1 MSLYHLTNTEIAQRL
16 AHAMRAWRISPQGA
30 AMSQVDLAHK
40 SGIGLTPLKRFE
52 KTGAITLRNL
62 VALLRALNL
71 LDGLETLVPEP
82 DAPGPLE
89 LLAAEQKKTHRKRA
103 PRTSTPRASTSATGT
118 PRTGTSAA
126 SAPRAST
133 QPTSTPGT
141 GKAPAT
147 PGRQNG

>member
-1 MSLYHLTNTEIAQRL
+1 MSLYHLTNTEIAERL
-16 AHAMRAWRISPQGA
+16 AQAMRAWRISPQGA

-82 DAPGPLE
+82 DAPGPLA
-89 LLAAEQKKTHRKRA
+89 LLAVEQKKTHRKRA
-103 PRTSTPRASTSATGT
+103 PRAPRASTSA
-118 PRTGTSAA
+118 A
-126 SAPRAST
+126 SPSRPST

-141 GKAPAT
+141 GKASAT
-147 PGRQNG
+147 PER